1 MNYQQWKSLLV
12 APIGKTVAV
21 NTGGYIFPGT
31 FYFRPDMALYCVG
44 PYGKIYEYDA
54 IETWSWSETEPVAE
68 MLMVKPHGIFCAH
81 WWNEIGHL
89 LNIIQDFDVK
99 MFVEIGT
106 LDGGLSSLLIDRI
119 SYFPDFQYIGINLGL
134 QYTDPRVMEK
144 IANTRGAVLQD
155 ADAWNLATVEWVIGF
170 IADQKM
176 ARKRAMIYCD
186 GGNKPREAHLYW
198 PILRPGDLLGVHDYS
213 DDPNSKGPEVYPADV
228 SDIIAAGKRIGQDA
242 LADTR
247 ILLVEKT

>member
-54 IETWSWSETEPVAE
+54 IETWSWSDTEPKEELLFA
-68 MLMVKPHGIFCAH
+68 KPNGIFVCH
-81 WWNEIGHL
+81 WWNEVGHL
-89 LNIIQDFDVK
+89 LNTIDERGIK
-99 MFVEIGT
+99 TLVEIGI
-106 LDGGLSSLLIDRI
+106 LDGGLSAIFLSL
-119 SYFPDFQYIGINLGL
+119 SEYTGL
-134 QYTDPRVMEK
+134 QYLGVDFNSIVDPRVLAKVSKMPDRAE
-144 IANTRGAVLQD
+144 ILM
-155 ADAWNLATVEWVIGF
+155 ADAWEPDGRCMQTIRSLLAKTGPN
-170 IADQKM
+170 
-176 ARKRAMIYCD
+176 RAMIYCD

>member
-1 MNYQQWKSLLV
+1 MNWQQWKSLLV

-89 LNIIQDFDVK
+89 LNIIQEN
-99 MFVEIGT
+99 EIQTFCELGI
-106 LDGGLSSLLIDRI
+106 LDGGLSALLLDRARMF
-119 SYFPDFQYIGINLGL
+119 SEFYYLGVNLGL
-134 QYTDPRVMEK
+134 QYTDPRVFALSN
-144 IANTRGAVLQD
+144 ANPDRTVLADMDLWTARAV
-155 ADAWNLATVEWVIGF
+155 AAVSNF
-170 IADQKM
+170 IRQHEG
-176 ARKRAMIYCD
+176 RAFIYCD
-186 GGNKPREAHLYW
+186 GGNKPREAALYW

-213 DDPNSKGPEVYPADV
+213 DDPDAKGPEVYPADV
-228 SDIIAAGKRIGQDA
+228 SDILWQGKRRGQEA

-247 ILLVEKT
+247 ILLVEKV